1 MILFDLK
8 SPKRNGIILLALPC
22 PFLKGASVSE
32 KRRDSKGRILR
43 TGESQR
49 ADGKYEYKY
58 VDAKGVRRS
67 LYSWRLVPSDKVPP
81 KKYDCEALRDMEA
94 KVVRDTQDGI
104 NSFVAA
110 RLTLNDFW
118 EDYISTKYELKA
130 STRTNYK
137 YMYDKYVRGSIGVR
151 DIASVRY
158 SDVKRFYGELLQ
170 HGFKPNSVEI
180 IQTILHPVFNV
191 AVKDGYIRINPTD
204 GVIAELKKSNE
215 WEKPKRHALTVPEQE
230 SFVDF
235 VTSSKT
241 YSHWS
246 NLFTVLLGTGMR
258 IGECLGLRWEDCDF
272 KSKIINVNHNLIYR
286 TTEDRKM
293 ELHITTPKTKAG
305 VRIIPMFDDVK
316 RALLAERLRQMEH
329 GFTLTEIDGYSGFIF
344 QNRNQEVLNPHV
356 VNRAIYRIIRDHNIQ
371 AKEKGA
377 TQLPHFS
384 VHNLRHT
391 FCTRL
396 CENEPNIKIIQEIM
410 GHRNIETT
418 MDVYNEATKEKK
430 IESFANLEGKIKI
443 S

>member
-1 MILFDLK
+1 M
-8 SPKRNGIILLALPC
+8 
-22 PFLKGASVSE
+22 
-32 KRRDSKGRILR
+32 
-43 TGESQR
+43 
-49 ADGKYEYKY
+49 
-58 VDAKGVRRS
+58 DAKGVRRS

-81 KKYDCEALRDMEA
+81 KKYACEALRDMEA

-130 STRTNYK
+130 STKTNYK
-137 YMYDKYVRGSIGVR
+137 YMYDKYVQESIGVR
-151 DIASVRY
+151 DIASIKY
-158 SDVKRFYGELLQ
+158 SDIKKFYGELLK

-204 GVIAELKKSNE
+204 GVIAELKKSHE

-235 VTSSKT
+235 VANSRT

-272 KSKIINVNHNLIYR
+272 KGKIINVNHNLIYR
-286 TTEDRKM
+286 VTEAGNM

-305 VRIIPMFDDVK
+305 IRIIPMFDDVK

-329 GFTLTEIDGYSGFIF
+329 GFTLTEIDGYSVFIF
-344 QNRNQEVLNPHV
+344 QNRYQEALNPHV
-356 VNRAIYRIIRDHNIQ
+356 VHRAIYRIIRDHNIQ
-371 AKEKGA
+371 AKERGT

-391 FCTRL
+391 FCTRF

-418 MDVYNEATKEKK
+418 MDVYNEATREKK

>member
-1 MILFDLK
+1 M
-8 SPKRNGIILLALPC
+8 
-22 PFLKGASVSE
+22 SE
-32 KRRDSKGRILR
+32 KRRDNKGRLLR

-81 KKYDCEALRDMEA
+81 KKYACEVLRDMEA

-104 NSFVAA
+104 NSFVAV
-110 RLTLNDFW
+110 RLTLDDFW

-137 YMYDKYVRGSIGVR
+137 YMYDKYVKGSIGMQ
-151 DIASVRY
+151 DIASIKY
-158 SDVKRFYGELLQ
+158 SDIKKFYGELLK

-204 GVIAELKKSNE
+204 GVIAEIKKSND
-215 WEKPKRHALTVPEQE
+215 WERPKRHALTVPEQE
-230 SFVDF
+230 AFIDF
-235 VTSSKT
+235 VVQSST
-241 YSHWS
+241 YHHWI
-246 NLFTVLLGTGMR
+246 NLFTVLLDTGMR
-258 IGECLGLRWEDCDF
+258 IGECLGLRWDDCDF
-272 KSKIINVNHNLIYR
+272 NGKIINVNHNLIYQI
-286 TTEDRKM
+286 TEAGNM
-293 ELHITTPKTKAG
+293 ELRITTPKTKAG
-305 VRIIPMFDDVK
+305 IRIIPMFDDVK
-316 RALLAERLRQMEH
+316 RALLDERLKQMEH
-329 GFTLTEIDGYSGFIF
+329 GFTVTKVDGYSGFIF
-344 QNRNQEVLNPHV
+344 QNRFQEVLNPHV
-356 VNRAIYRIIRDHNIQ
+356 VNRAIYRIIRDYNIE
-371 AKEKGA
+371 AKEKNA
-377 TQLPHFS
+377 VQLPHFS

-430 IESFANLEGKIKI
+430 IESFASLEGKIKI

>member
-1 MILFDLK
+1 M
-8 SPKRNGIILLALPC
+8 
-22 PFLKGASVSE
+22 SE
-32 KRRDSKGRILR
+32 KRRDNKGRLLR

-81 KKYDCEALRDMEA
+81 KKYACEALRDMEA

-104 NSFVAA
+104 NSFIAA

-137 YMYDKYVRGSIGVR
+137 YMYDKYIRESVGMR
-151 DIASVRY
+151 DIASIKY
-158 SDVKRFYGELLQ
+158 SDIKRFYGELLQ

-204 GVIAELKKSNE
+204 GVMAELKKSHE

-235 VTSSKT
+235 VANSRT

-272 KSKIINVNHNLIYR
+272 KGKIINVNHNLVYR
-286 TTEDRKM
+286 VTEAGNM
-293 ELHITTPKTKAG
+293 ELHVTTPKTRAG
-305 VRIIPMFDDVK
+305 IRIIPMFDGVK
-316 RALLAERLRQMEH
+316 RALLAERLRQMEY
-329 GFTLTEIDGYSGFIF
+329 GFTLTKVDGYSGFIF
-344 QNRNQEVLNPHV
+344 QNRYQEVLNPHV
-356 VNRAIYRIIRDHNIQ
+356 VNRTIYRIIRDHNIK
-371 AKEKGA
+371 AKENGT

>member
-1 MILFDLK
+1 M
-8 SPKRNGIILLALPC
+8 
-22 PFLKGASVSE
+22 SE
-32 KRRDSKGRILR
+32 KRRDSKGRLLR

-67 LYSWRLVPSDKVPP
+67 LYSWRLVSSDKLPP
-81 KKYDCEALRDMEA
+81 KKRSCEALRDMEA
-94 KVVRDTQDGI
+94 KVLRDTQDGI

-110 RLTLNDFW
+110 RMTLNDFW
-118 EDYISTKYELKA
+118 EDYIATKYELKA

-137 YMYDKYVRGSIGVR
+137 YMYGKYIKENIGMR
-151 DIASVRY
+151 DIASIRY
-158 SDVKRFYGELLQ
+158 SDIKKFYGKLLK

-204 GVIAELKKSNE
+204 GVIAEIKKSHD

-230 SFVDF
+230 AFVDF
-235 VTSSKT
+235 VARTPT
-241 YSHWS
+241 YRHWS

-258 IGECLGLRWEDCDF
+258 VGECLGLRWEDCDF
-272 KSKIINVNHNLIYR
+272 KGKIINVNHNLIHR
-286 TTEDRKM
+286 VTEAGNM
-293 ELHITTPKTKAG
+293 EIHITTPKTKAG
-305 VRIIPMFDDVK
+305 IRIIPMFDDVK
-316 RALLAERLRQMEH
+316 RALLDERLKQMEH
-329 GFTLTEIDGYSGFIF
+329 GFTRSEIDGYSGFIF
-344 QNRNQEVLNPHV
+344 QNRFQEVLIPHL
-356 VNRAIYRIIRDHNIQ
+356 VNRAIWRIIRDHNIE
-371 AKEKGA
+371 AEETGA
-377 TQLPHFS
+377 VRLPHFS

-430 IESFANLEGKIKI
+430 MESFANLEGKIKI

>member
-1 MILFDLK
+1 M
-8 SPKRNGIILLALPC
+8 
-22 PFLKGASVSE
+22 SE
-32 KRRDSKGRILR
+32 KRRDNKGRLLR

-67 LYSWRLVPSDKVPP
+67 LYSWKLVSSDKVPP
-81 KKYDCEALRDMEA
+81 KKYACEALRDMEA
-94 KVVRDTQDGI
+94 KVIRDTQDGI

-110 RLTLNDFW
+110 RLSLNDFW
-118 EDYISTKYELKA
+118 GDYISTKYELKA

-137 YMYDKYVRGSIGVR
+137 YMYDKYIRDSIGTR
-151 DIASVRY
+151 DIASIKY
-158 SDVKRFYGELLQ
+158 SDIKKFYGALLK
-170 HGFKPNSVEI
+170 HGFKPNSVKN

-204 GVIAELKKSNE
+204 GVIAEIKKSHD

-230 SFVDF
+230 AFVDF
-235 VTSSKT
+235 VAQSPI
-241 YSHWS
+241 YRHWL

-258 IGECLGLRWEDCDF
+258 VGECLGLRWEDCDF
-272 KSKIINVNHNLIYR
+272 KSRIINVNHNLIYR
-286 TTEDRKM
+286 ITEAGKM

-305 VRIIPMFDDVK
+305 IRIIPMFNDVK
-316 RALLAERLRQMEH
+316 QALLDERLKQMEH
-329 GFTLTEIDGYSGFIF
+329 GFTLTEVDGYSGFIF
-344 QNRNQEVLNPHV
+344 HNRYQEALNPHL
-356 VNRAIYRIIRDHNIQ
+356 VNRAICRIIRDYNIV
-371 AKEKGA
+371 AKKNG
-377 TQLPHFS
+377 TIQLPHFS

-430 IESFANLEGKIKI
+430 IESFASLEGKIKI

>member
-1 MILFDLK
+1 M
-8 SPKRNGIILLALPC
+8 
-22 PFLKGASVSE
+22 
-32 KRRDSKGRILR
+32 
-43 TGESQR
+43 
-49 ADGKYEYKY
+49 
-58 VDAKGVRRS
+58 RRS

-94 KVVRDTQDGI
+94 RVVRDTQDGI
-104 NSFVAA
+104 NSFIAA

-137 YMYDKYVRGSIGVR
+137 YMYGKYVRESIGMR
-151 DIASVRY
+151 DIASIKY
-158 SDVKRFYGELLQ
+158 SDIKRFYGELLQ

-191 AVKDGYIRINPTD
+191 AVKDGYIRTNPTD
-204 GVIAELKKSNE
+204 GVIGELKKSHE

-235 VTSSKT
+235 VANSKT
-241 YSHWS
+241 YHHWL

-272 KSKIINVNHNLIYR
+272 KGKIINVNHNLVYR
-286 TTEDRKM
+286 TTEARKM
-293 ELHITTPKTKAG
+293 EMHITTPKTKAG
-305 VRIIPMFDDVK
+305 IRIIPMFDDVK
-316 RALLAERLRQMEH
+316 RALLNERLWQMEH
-329 GFTLTEIDGYSGFIF
+329 GFTLAEVDGYSGFIF
-344 QNRNQEVLNPHV
+344 QNRYQEALNPHV
-356 VNRAIYRIIRDHNIQ
+356 VNRAIARIVRDHNIK
-371 AKEKGA
+371 AEEDG
-377 TQLPHFS
+377 TIQLPHFS